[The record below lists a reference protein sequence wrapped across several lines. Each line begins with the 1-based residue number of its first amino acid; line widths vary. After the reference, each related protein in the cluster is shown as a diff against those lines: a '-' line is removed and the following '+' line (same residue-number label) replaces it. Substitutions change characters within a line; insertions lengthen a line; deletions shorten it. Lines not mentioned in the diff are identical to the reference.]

1 MLHHTQ
7 KLHANCQGLP
17 QKCKKPW
24 ELNHPM
30 IASLPSN
37 QPTMAGKAQQIIEK
51 NFPTVSLENKG
62 GENLFTGERT
72 CAAVIQKSNCM

>member
-1 MLHHTQ
+1 
-7 KLHANCQGLP
+7 
-17 QKCKKPW
+17 
-24 ELNHPM
+24 M